1 MCQARKNEELG
12 FTGDRLNVEK
22 EFSEEMIEIG
32 VIRLETGKKKKK
44 KVSAKVTCRLLSKR
58 RQVGQE
64 KVEIER

>member
-44 KVSAKVTCRLLSKR
+44 VSAKVTCRLLSKR